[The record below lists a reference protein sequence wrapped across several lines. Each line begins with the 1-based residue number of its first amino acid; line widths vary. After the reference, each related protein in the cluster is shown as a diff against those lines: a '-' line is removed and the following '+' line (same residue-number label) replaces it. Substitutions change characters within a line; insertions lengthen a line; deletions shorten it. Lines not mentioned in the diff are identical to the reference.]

1 MQFLRPQIDF
11 LEAIHKFLFDDFTL
25 ENDVSEVEISIV
37 RNRLKD
43 YTKLSYFELQDLT
56 ERGMKKAVIQDSTVV
71 KLSWIVAEL
80 ETILRLR
87 KRFKIEDE

>member
-1 MQFLRPQIDF
+1 
-11 LEAIHKFLFDDFTL
+11 
-25 ENDVSEVEISIV
+25 
-37 RNRLKD
+37 
-43 YTKLSYFELQDLT
+43 
-56 ERGMKKAVIQDSTVV
+56 MKKAVIQDSTVV